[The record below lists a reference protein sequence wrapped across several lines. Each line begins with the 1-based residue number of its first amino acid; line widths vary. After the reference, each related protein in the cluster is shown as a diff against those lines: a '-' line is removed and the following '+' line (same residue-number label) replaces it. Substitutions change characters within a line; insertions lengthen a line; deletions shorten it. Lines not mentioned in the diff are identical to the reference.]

1 MARLHARIGTLRQL
15 EILLAVYQHG
25 SITAAS
31 NILHLTQPTVSMQL
45 KKLADDVGMPLYN
58 NIGRKQVFTEAGLAV
73 VSSAREVFAC
83 FDRLEMNLADQ
94 QGLKTGTLKLA
105 VVTTA
110 KYFIP
115 HLLGDF
121 LKLYPDIDVEF
132 KVGNRQ
138 QIIDRMETG
147 EDDFYVFSHPPEN
160 RDLVLHQFAS
170 NPLVA
175 IVPQDHLLTKEKTVS
190 LERFAREPFLIRETG
205 SGTRHA
211 IQNYLNS
218 QGVSLNV
225 RMTIESNEA
234 IRHSV
239 MSGLG
244 VSIISEHTF
253 AFGGSS
259 GLIKLPVE
267 GFPITTQWFLVRLQA
282 KQMSIIA
289 RTFLEYV
296 ETEGRMTLFDMTKDS

>member
-15 EILLAVYQHG
+15 EILLAVYQQG

-45 KKLADDVGMPLYN
+45 KKLSDDVGMPLYN
-58 NIGRKQVFTEAGLAV
+58 NIGRKQVFTEAGLAI

-121 LKLYPDIDVEF
+121 LKLYPEIDVEF

-160 RDLVLHQFAS
+160 HDLVLHQFAS

-175 IVPQDHLLTKEKTVS
+175 IVPQDHLLAKEKRVS

-211 IQNYLNS
+211 IQNYINS

-259 GLIKLPVE
+259 GLVKLPVE

-282 KQMSIIA
+282 KQMSVIA
-289 RTFLEYV
+289 RTFLEYI
-296 ETEGRMTLFDMTKDS
+296 ENEGRSSLLAMIKDS